1 MRLRLKRF
9 TAAVVASLCIISV
22 VGAPVAL
29 AGQYDYQILG
39 SQNVLVSRGVSH
51 DFSYLRAS
59 LSGASTCVERS
70 NGTVFC
76 GSSPTSHS
84 YSDSCNPS
92 ACLSWYAQQTYG
104 SAYITVHEEWR

>member
-1 MRLRLKRF
+1 MRLRLKKL
-9 TAAVVASLCIISV
+9 TVAASASLFGIGF
-22 VGAPVAL
+22 VGVPAAL
-29 AGQYDYQILG
+29 AGQYDYQING
-39 SQNVLVSRGVSH
+39 PYNVLVSRGVNH
-51 DFSYLRAS
+51 DFSYLRGS

-84 YSDSCNPS
+84 YSGSCNPS
-92 ACLSWYAQQTYG
+92 ACLSYYAQQNYS